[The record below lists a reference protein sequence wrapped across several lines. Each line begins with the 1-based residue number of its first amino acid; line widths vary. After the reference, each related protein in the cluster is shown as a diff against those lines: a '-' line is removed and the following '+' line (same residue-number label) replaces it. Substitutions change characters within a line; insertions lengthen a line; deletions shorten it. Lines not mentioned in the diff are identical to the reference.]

1 MDMRNLD
8 ASAAY
13 GSAIDRTGTATG
25 VGQPGQGA
33 AGAATQAGDTGFASL
48 VNTMVTNVEDATRA
62 AEQTSAKAVAGQ
74 AGLVDVVTAVNN
86 AEMVLDTVTTVRD
99 RVVSAYEE
107 IMRMPI

>member
-1 MDMRNLD
+1 MDMKTLD

-13 GSAIDRTGTATG
+13 GSALNRATEQQQTG
-25 VGQPGQGA
+25 VAGA
-33 AGAATQAGDTGFASL
+33 AGGQAAQGAGGFGAL
-48 VNTMVTNVEDATRA
+48 VDTMVTNVEDATRN
-62 AEQTSAKAVAGQ
+62 AEQMSAKAVAGE

-99 RVVSAYEE
+99 RVVKAYEE